1 MRRYVCEGMLTQPNN
16 SLKGF
21 GRLSSAVGIFWKVL
35 QCKLSLNRPVVTE
48 TQSNSLWGL
57 PVCFGLALW
66 KSQRGCVWSLRQ
78 NCPLAPDGYQ
88 TPKRN
93 RRADTEERGCVD
105 KTVNRVDIAQLYT
118 THLTHTGLRVHALAG
133 HFGNQTWSWNFI
145 RPYLLCSDCLELPG
159 VTPMCRWSPTIYGC
173 SLNKNG
179 HTFGGSNQTLR
190 LYYNQQISKLIDFI
204 DLIPIPHDLL
214 FLATLRTFSLTSLSA
229 LFFTSVHQSVSFH
242 RRPCPYS

>member
-66 KSQRGCVWSLRQ
+66 KSQRGCVWSFRQ

-118 THLTHTGLRVHALAG
+118 THNTYRSQSSCCGWPLWEPNMELE
-133 HFGNQTWSWNFI
+133 F
-145 RPYLLCSDCLELPG
+145 YLSVPFYSSFFAQI
-159 VTPMCRWSPTIYGC
+159 V
-173 SLNKNG
+173 LN
-179 HTFGGSNQTLR
+179 SQ
-190 LYYNQQISKLIDFI
+190 
-204 DLIPIPHDLL
+204 
-214 FLATLRTFSLTSLSA
+214 
-229 LFFTSVHQSVSFH
+229 V
-242 RRPCPYS
+242 